1 MVEPNDPP
9 RYVSDSTGA
18 PPMPPPGG
26 YRGARR
32 ALLRSPVAPAPGP
45 SSNDAAGAPFPAAS
59 SEYAHPTPFPGSLS
73 EDAHAA
79 SFPGSL
85 SEDAAGDRD
94 ETRRPGER
102 TAPPKKRG
110 PLGWIALAASIAFVL
125 VSLILLAIGA
135 ADAFFGATM
144 LVLQLVVLGLAIAAV
159 ATRAG
164 RALGAIALTIALVLN
179 VGTMGALSAV
189 RVAATGSYDG
199 HKTEKQKLWEAYPG
213 IKDKDPSTFLNQQ
226 SLEGL
231 QALADETMTDVR
243 TQLTA
248 KYGLQWVKSADAQ
261 ERPERNGYGG
271 ESMLVRFASDTW
283 ATTTPVTGYAHKL
296 EVMQTI
302 ESIIVQ
308 HGWRGMVAFN
318 DPASGV
324 DPTMISKMYGGATP
338 ETQVDWEWFSD
349 DEPDP
354 GWFYADITDLA
365 NDVTGEY
372 RTSREQTSQRTG
384 EPLEGLQLAIVGRY
398 MLSEKKAAEFQKA
411 LTKYP

>member
-1 MVEPNDPP
+1 MVERSDPP
-9 RYVSDSTGA
+9 RYVSDSAGA
-18 PPMPPPGG
+18 PPVPPPGG

-32 ALLRSPVAPAPGP
+32 ALLGTAVPLATPGVPAPAAPAPATGVVEHGR
-45 SSNDAAGAPFPAAS
+45 AERA
-59 SEYAHPTPFPGSLS
+59 
-73 EDAHAA
+73 
-79 SFPGSL
+79 
-85 SEDAAGDRD
+85 RD
-94 ETRRPGER
+94 ETQRPLEGSVSSR
-102 TAPPKKRG
+102 AASGGARSTTSKA
-110 PLGWIALAASIAFVL
+110 LGWIALCAAIGFAVIM
-125 VSLILLAIGA
+125 LILLAIGA

-144 LVLQLVVLGLAIAAV
+144 LVLQLVVLGLAIAAL
-159 ATRAG
+159 ATKAG
-164 RALGAIALTIALVLN
+164 RVLGAAALTIALVLN

-199 HKTEKQKLWEAYPG
+199 HKTAKQKLWEAYPG

-226 SLEGL
+226 SLEKL
-231 QALADETMTDVR
+231 QALADETMADVR
-243 TQLTA
+243 ARLTA
-248 KYGLQWVKSADAQ
+248 DYGLQWVKSADAQ

-271 ESMLVRFASDTW
+271 ESMLVRFTSDTW

-302 ESIIVQ
+302 ESVIAQ

-318 DPASGV
+318 DPGSGV
-324 DPTMISKMYGGATP
+324 DPAMISKMYGGATP
-338 ETQVDWEWFSD
+338 ETQVNWEWFSD

-365 NDVTGEY
+365 NDTTGEY
-372 RTSREQTSQRTG
+372 RASREQTSQRTG

-398 MLSEKKAAEFQKA
+398 MLSEKKAGDFQKA

>member
-18 PPMPPPGG
+18 PPLPPPGG

-32 ALLRSPVAPAPGP
+32 ALRGLPVATVPVTEHP
-45 SSNDAAGAPFPAAS
+45 SSRASVPERPSSRFARSGTAEREVDERHSAPADAI
-59 SEYAHPTPFPGSLS
+59 
-73 EDAHAA
+73 
-79 SFPGSL
+79 
-85 SEDAAGDRD
+85 
-94 ETRRPGER
+94 
-102 TAPPKKRG
+102 PPKKRN
-110 PLGWIALAASIAFVL
+110 PLGGIALSASILFVV
-125 VSLILLAIGA
+125 VSLVLLAIGA

-144 LVLQLVVLGLAIAAV
+144 LVLQLVALGLAIAAV
-159 ATRAG
+159 VTRAG

-213 IKDKDPSTFLNQQ
+213 IKDKDPSQFLNQQ
-226 SLEGL
+226 SLEKL
-231 QALADETMTDVR
+231 QAMADETMADVR
-243 TQLTA
+243 AQLTA

-283 ATTTPVTGYAHKL
+283 ATTTPVTGYAHKT

-338 ETQVDWEWFSD
+338 QTQVDWEWFSD

-372 RTSREQTSQRTG
+372 RASREQTSQRTG
-384 EPLEGLQLAIVGRY
+384 EPLEGLRLAIVGRY
-398 MLSEKKAAEFQKA
+398 MLSEQKADAFRKA